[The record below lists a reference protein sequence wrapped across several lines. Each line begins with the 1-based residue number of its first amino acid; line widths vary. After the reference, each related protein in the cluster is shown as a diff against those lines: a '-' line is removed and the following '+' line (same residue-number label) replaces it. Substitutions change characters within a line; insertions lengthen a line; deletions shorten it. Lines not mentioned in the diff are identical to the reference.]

1 MQQRLFFFSVLA
13 TLLIFNS
20 KGFAQVDLVDPKV
33 KVSKELSRSSPEKEG
48 VSSEAIMKFLTAAEK
63 SSTEF
68 HSFMML
74 RHGKVIAEG
83 WWDPYAPNLK
93 HTLYSCS
100 KSFTATAIG
109 FAVSENRLTVNDK
122 VISFFPDDLP
132 DTVSGFLSQ
141 LTVKDLLSMSV
152 GQEPDPTGASVS
164 RDSNW
169 VRSFFRVPIL
179 HQPGTKFLYNS
190 LATYM
195 LSAIVQKLSGQ
206 KVIDYLKPRLFDPLG
221 IQGMDWEVDPR
232 GINTG
237 GWGLRVKTE
246 DMAKFG
252 QLFLQKGKWQGK
264 QILPAA
270 WINEA
275 STTKIIQHPDY
286 SQAKRDSSDWEQGY
300 CYQMWRCRN
309 NAYRADGA
317 FGQFIIVLP
326 EQDAVIVFT
335 AETPSMQEQINLVW
349 EYLLPALKT
358 KKLPVDKNMTAI
370 LKQKLSSLVL
380 PVPNRAASAA
390 MSNISNKTFLIE
402 PNEKKIKNIAFNFLD
417 SICSVRME
425 TDTAVYRL
433 RFGNGSWQT
442 GETSRYGPSL
452 VAAAKASF
460 VGLPPL
466 KINGAYTWKDENTLE
481 LTLRYIESPHTE
493 KIKCL
498 FDGNTIAVVME
509 NSFDYGK
516 KKTELKGI
524 LKD

>member
-1 MQQRLFFFSVLA
+1 MQQRLFSFSVVAL
-13 TLLIFNS
+13 LLIFTG
-20 KGFAQVDLVDPKV
+20 KGFGQVDVVDV
-33 KVSKELSRSSPEKEG
+33 KVQAGSALVRSTPEKEG
-48 VSSEAIMKFLTAAEK
+48 VSSEAIINFLTAAEK
-63 SSTEF
+63 SRTEF

-74 RHGKVIAEG
+74 RHGKVVAEG

-109 FAVSENRLTVNDK
+109 FAVTENLLTVNDK

-132 DTVSGFLSQ
+132 DTVSAFLAE

-152 GQEPDPTGASVS
+152 GQEPDPTSASVTK
-164 RDSNW
+164 DSNW
-169 VRSFFRVPIL
+169 VRSFFSVPIL
-179 HQPGTKFLYNS
+179 HKPGTKFLYNS
-190 LATYM
+190 LGTYM
-195 LSAIVQKLSGQ
+195 LSAIVQKVSGQ

-221 IQGMDWEVDPR
+221 IEGMDWEVDPR

-264 QILPAA
+264 QILPVA
-270 WINEA
+270 WIDEA
-275 STTKIIQHPDY
+275 STTKIIQHPEY
-286 SQAKRDSSDWEQGY
+286 SQAKKDSSDWEQGY

-317 FGQFIIVLP
+317 FGQFIIVMP
-326 EQDAVIVFT
+326 DQDAVIVFT

-349 EYLLPALKT
+349 EYLLPSLKT
-358 KKLPVDKNMTAI
+358 KKLPVDKNRTAM
-370 LKQKLSSLVL
+370 LKQKLASLVL
-380 PVPNRAASAA
+380 PVPPKVTSSA
-390 MSNISNKTFLIE
+390 MPGISNKTFLIA
-402 PNEKKIKNIAFNFLD
+402 PNEKKIKNISFNFFD
-417 SICSVRME
+417 SVCSVRLE
-425 TDTAVYRL
+425 NDTAAFHL
-433 RFGNGSWQT
+433 RFGNGIWQK
-442 GETSRYGPSL
+442 GATSRYGPSL

-466 KINGAYTWKDENTLE
+466 KINGAYKWKDENTLE

-493 KIKCL
+493 KITCT
-498 FDGNTIAVVME
+498 FDGTTISVVME

-516 KKTELKGI
+516 NKTQLRDVMKE
-524 LKD
+524 